1 MAHAIVRGLPSTH
14 GDHYQLNTTTLIRH
28 TARTYPEQQIV
39 YRSPDGG
46 WDRYTY
52 ADAYAR
58 IRKAA
63 NVLRDLGAGPGDVVG
78 VLDWNSRRHFELYW
92 AIPGIAAVML
102 QMNLRLAP
110 PDLGYVTDH
119 SGASWVLVDET
130 LLPVAEQLAPYAP
143 KVRGWVVMSDKPP
156 EAISTTLP
164 GVHHFEEL
172 LAAADV
178 GIDWP
183 VIEETSAY
191 SACYTTGTTG
201 RPKGIYYSHRGI
213 YLHTM
218 AEVTALGMR
227 SDDTV
232 LLIAPMFHGQCW
244 GFPQAAVLAA
254 AKIVLPGRYTAD
266 DPGVLVDAMI
276 AEQVTVANGA
286 PAIFGPMLDHIKSLP
301 SKPDFR
307 GARLLSGATEPPLPL
322 MRDFYQLTGADVVH
336 AYGATETTP
345 LVAVNRGLKPSLRG
359 TLTGEQE
366 WDHKRHQGLLVPGV
380 DCRLVDE
387 AGQDVPF
394 DGVSQGEV
402 LLRGPWIIER
412 YHQLEEDTGR
422 FLGGYWRSGDL
433 GTIDPDGYLKLTD
446 RLKDVIKSGGE
457 WISSIDMENAITA
470 HPRIKEAAVIGAW
483 HPRWQERPVVLVV
496 TDNGQEV
503 PIEDIY
509 QLLSGSFAKWQL
521 PDKVIYVDA
530 LPRTSVGK
538 LDKKAMRA
546 AYAGIYR
553 QATSAAPAGW
563 PIPRVMRVR
572 GRRSLRGR
580 LAKATMASEAIPG
593 RDHSSFR
600 LMVAAILRYPAS
612 LGWRK
617 PPEL

>member
-1 MAHAIVRGLPSTH
+1 
-14 GDHYQLNTTTLIRH
+14 
-28 TARTYPEQQIV
+28 
-39 YRSPDGG
+39 
-46 WDRYTY
+46 
-52 ADAYAR
+52 
-58 IRKAA
+58 
-63 NVLRDLGAGPGDVVG
+63 
-78 VLDWNSRRHFELYW
+78 
-92 AIPGIAAVML
+92 
-102 QMNLRLAP
+102 MNLRLAP
-110 PDLGYVTDH
+110 AELGYVTDH
-119 SGASWVLVDET
+119 SGASWVLVDES

-156 EAISTTLP
+156 EVISTTLP
-164 GVHHFEEL
+164 GVGHFEQL
-172 LAAADV
+172 LAAADA

-232 LLIAPMFHGQCW
+232 LLITPMFHGQCW
-244 GFPQAAVLAA
+244 GLPQAAVLAA

-266 DPGVLVDAMI
+266 APGVLVDAMI

-286 PAIFGPMLDHIKSLP
+286 PAIFGPMLDYIKSLS
-301 SKPDFR
+301 SKPDFH
-307 GARLLSGATEPPLPL
+307 GTRLLSGATEPPLPL
-322 MRDFYQLTGADVVH
+322 MRDFYQLTGANVVH

-359 TLTGEQE
+359 ALTGEQE
-366 WDHKRHQGLLVPGV
+366 WDHKRRQGLLVPGV
-380 DCRLVDE
+380 DCRLVDQD
-387 AGQDVPF
+387 GHDVPF

-412 YHQLEEDTGR
+412 HHELEEDTSR
-422 FLGGYWRSGDL
+422 FLDGYWRSGDL

-457 WISSIDMENAITA
+457 WISSIDMENAIAA
-470 HPRIKEAAVIGAW
+470 HPQITEAAVIGAW
-483 HPRWQERPVVLVV
+483 HPAWQERPVVLAV

-503 PIEDIY
+503 SIEDIH
-509 QLLSGSFAKWQL
+509 QLLSGSFATWQL
-521 PDKVIYVDA
+521 PDKVIYLDA

-546 AYAGIYR
+546 AYADIYR
-553 QATSAAPAGW
+553 QATSAAPG
-563 PIPRVMRVR
+563 
-572 GRRSLRGR
+572 
-580 LAKATMASEAIPG
+580 
-593 RDHSSFR
+593 
-600 LMVAAILRYPAS
+600 
-612 LGWRK
+612 
-617 PPEL
+617 